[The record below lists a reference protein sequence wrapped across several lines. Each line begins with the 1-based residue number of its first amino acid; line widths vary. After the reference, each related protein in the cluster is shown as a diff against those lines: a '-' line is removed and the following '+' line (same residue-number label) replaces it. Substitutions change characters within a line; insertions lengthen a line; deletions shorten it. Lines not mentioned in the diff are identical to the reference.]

1 MTRRYVPDFP
11 IIWLKHTFSPK
22 RSTLEDEF
30 YEFEINQLKKSGF
43 TGNSA
48 AFFSYQIMD
57 IKNLPSKGPAEQ
69 AADFEILEYNFSEKA
84 VLTRLGEI
92 SIIVLLVVGL
102 GIVTYYGYVWLRKH
116 VWQKVPTVDVDGA
129 DVEADN
135 TRSDDSSEDAGE
147 KSRNKIANTF
157 RELNSAK
164 NRDDNSFHMNSS
176 IRVSKEM
183 PSFRTSAGSET

>member
-1 MTRRYVPDFP
+1 
-11 IIWLKHTFSPK
+11 
-22 RSTLEDEF
+22 
-30 YEFEINQLKKSGF
+30 
-43 TGNSA
+43 
-48 AFFSYQIMD
+48 MD

-129 DVEADN
+129 DVEADD
-135 TRSDDSSEDAGE
+135 TRSGSSSEDAGD
-147 KSRNKIANTF
+147 KSGNKIANTF

-164 NRDDNSFHMNSS
+164 NRDDNSFHMNNS
-176 IRVSKEM
+176 IRVSKET
-183 PSFRTSAGSET
+183 PSYLISAGSET